1 MMKWLKR
8 IAGAVVTVL
17 AGVGALLLYQR
28 FQTKKNDEVAKEVAE
43 LDKESEDAMRK
54 AAVHRKQAGVH
65 EENAKR
71 HRKKALDKVEKLEE
85 EGHAK
90 MADSLSRYARAADR
104 MQRPS

>member
-1 MMKWLKR
+1 MMDWIKR
-8 IAGAVVTVL
+8 IAGAVATLL

-28 FQTKKNDEVAKEVAE
+28 FQTKRNDEVAKEVAE

-71 HRKKALDKVEKLEE
+71 HRQKALDKADKLKE

-90 MADSLSRYARAADR
+90 MADTLSRYARASKR
-104 MQRPS
+104 L